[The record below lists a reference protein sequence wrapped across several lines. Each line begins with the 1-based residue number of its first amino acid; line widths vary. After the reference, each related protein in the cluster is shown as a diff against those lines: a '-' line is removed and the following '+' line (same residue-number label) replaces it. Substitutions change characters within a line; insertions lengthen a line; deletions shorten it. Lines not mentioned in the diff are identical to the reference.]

1 MAPGGVWRMN
11 QEPKKKAKEEKKEE
25 KPRRVPPKCR

>member
-1 MAPGGVWRMN
+1 MASGGVWRMSL
-11 QEPKKKAKEEKKEE
+11 EPKKKAKEEKKEE